1 MYCLGIFRDVTE
13 HKKMEEELKNKYEE
27 IEKEKEE
34 TRLLAQNLEKFK
46 LAVESA
52 SDHIVI
58 TDAEGIILYANKAT
72 EHITGYPIR
81 EIIGAKAGKPWGG
94 LMDKDFYVKM
104 WKVIKQDKKTFKGEI
119 KNKRKNGQIYDAETS
134 ISPIFNK
141 NGEVEFFVSIERD
154 ITTVK
159 EIDRAKS
166 EFVSLASHQLRTPLT
181 AISWYL
187 EEVFDEKTGKLNK
200 QQKEY
205 LNEVQNSS
213 RRMIDLIN
221 NLLNLSR
228 IELGTF
234 AIMPRSTDLVELAED
249 AIKDVVLQARL
260 KKIKIEKDYEE
271 GLSKINLDPKL
282 TAMVFQN
289 LVSNAI
295 KYTPEN
301 GEINIKI
308 KKEGENALIVVK
320 DTGYGIPK
328 DAQSKIFTKFY
339 RADNVR
345 TQDPNGN
352 GLGLYIVKAIV
363 EKSKGKIWF
372 ESEEDKSLPAGRHG
386 TTFFVSLPLGKAES
400 K

>member
-1 MYCLGIFRDVTE
+1 
-13 HKKMEEELKNKYEE
+13 
-27 IEKEKEE
+27 
-34 TRLLAQNLEKFK
+34 
-46 LAVESA
+46 
-52 SDHIVI
+52 
-58 TDAEGIILYANKAT
+58 
-72 EHITGYPIR
+72 
-81 EIIGAKAGKPWGG
+81 
-94 LMDKDFYVKM
+94 
-104 WKVIKQDKKTFKGEI
+104 
-119 KNKRKNGQIYDAETS
+119 
-134 ISPIFNK
+134 
-141 NGEVEFFVSIERD
+141 
-154 ITTVK
+154 
-159 EIDRAKS
+159 
-166 EFVSLASHQLRTPLT
+166 
-181 AISWYL
+181 
-187 EEVFDEKTGKLNK
+187 
-200 QQKEY
+200 
-205 LNEVQNSS
+205 
-213 RRMIDLIN
+213 
-221 NLLNLSR
+221 
-228 IELGTF
+228 
-234 AIMPRSTDLVELAED
+234 
-249 AIKDVVLQARL
+249 
-260 KKIKIEKDYEE
+260 
-271 GLSKINLDPKL
+271 
-282 TAMVFQN
+282 MVFQN